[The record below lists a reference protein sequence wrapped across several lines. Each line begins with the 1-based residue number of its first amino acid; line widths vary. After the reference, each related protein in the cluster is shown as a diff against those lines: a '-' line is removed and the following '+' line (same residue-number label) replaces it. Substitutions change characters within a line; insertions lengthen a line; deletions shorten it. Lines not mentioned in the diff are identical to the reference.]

1 MLNKVCLMGRM
12 VRDPELRTTG
22 SGVSVTNFTIAVDRD
37 YKSGEN
43 READFITCQAWRNA
57 AEFIAKN
64 FSKGRMI
71 AIEGA
76 LQTSSYTNKE
86 GNKIS
91 RTEVVVN
98 NAYFADSKP
107 SNPNSQG
114 GNSYGSPKTP
124 KFEEADDLNEEDL
137 PF

>member
-107 SNPNSQG
+107 SSPNSQG
-114 GNSYGSPKTP
+114 GSSYGSPKTP

>member
-1 MLNKVCLMGRM
+1 MLNKVILMGRL

-43 READFITCQAWRNA
+43 READFVTCQAWRNT

-71 AIEGA
+71 AVEGS
-76 LQTSSYTNKE
+76 LQTSSFTNKE
-86 GNKIS
+86 GNKVNK
-91 RTEVVVN
+91 TEVVVN

-107 SNPNSQG
+107 SGGSS
-114 GNSYGSPKTP
+114 GNSGNYATPQAP
-124 KFEEADDLNEEDL
+124 KFQEIDDVDDGDL